1 MRSTGE
7 RPTGCGLRGSV
18 AEGADG
24 RRQKTRLEELA
35 VRVAKQQLSRAGEP
49 MTVMAPREVH
59 FLPCPCKLWWGLG
72 LREHR
77 FLFVLK
83 SDELSNAAAVV

>member
-1 MRSTGE
+1 
-7 RPTGCGLRGSV
+7 
-18 AEGADG
+18 
-24 RRQKTRLEELA
+24 
-35 VRVAKQQLSRAGEP
+35 